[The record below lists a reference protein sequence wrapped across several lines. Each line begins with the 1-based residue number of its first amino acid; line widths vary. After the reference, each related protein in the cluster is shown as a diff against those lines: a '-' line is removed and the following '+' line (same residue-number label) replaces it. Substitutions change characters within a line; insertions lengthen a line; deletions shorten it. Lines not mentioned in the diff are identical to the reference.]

1 MTIFQGSTSAPTQQ
15 RFSANRG
22 KDPLIACPT
31 RTFPAVAASPKIRR
45 RQSSKTTLFRVK
57 FLQNANLA
65 CHNIAMKRDAITLPA
80 SRARLASVLRAAREV
95 VSVDIASKTLG
106 IERREA
112 AKLLSRWQGQGWLR
126 RIGHGLYVP
135 VPLDLASSEQVV
147 TDPWVL
153 VPTLFGQ
160 CYIGGWTA
168 AHHWE
173 LTEQL
178 FNETF
183 VFTTRR
189 VTRKQ
194 VTAQGAAFLLHHIH
208 SKRLFG
214 LKTLWRGATKIS
226 ISDPARTLVDMI
238 AAPEVGGGIDHV
250 VDCLSAYLRG
260 KTADRDLLIR
270 HAEQFGNGTVFK
282 RLGFLANTRIDD
294 KKLAEEC
301 RVRLTHGY
309 ARLDTSLRTTKLITA
324 WRLWV
329 PETWKAETP

>member
-1 MTIFQGSTSAPTQQ
+1 MERDTTI
-15 RFSANRG
+15 
-22 KDPLIACPT
+22 
-31 RTFPAVAASPKIRR
+31 
-45 RQSSKTTLFRVK
+45 
-57 FLQNANLA
+57 
-65 CHNIAMKRDAITLPA
+65 LPA
-80 SRARLASVLRAAREV
+80 SRARLASVLRAAKDV
-95 VSVDIASKTLG
+95 VSVEIASATLG
-106 IERREA
+106 MERREA

-126 RIGHGLYVP
+126 RVGHGLYVP

-189 VTRKQ
+189 VTRRQ
-194 VTAQGAAFLLHHIH
+194 VTAQGAAFLLHHIPH
-208 SKRLFG
+208 KRLFG
-214 LKTLWRGATKIS
+214 LKTLWRGATKIT

-238 AAPEVGGGIDHV
+238 AVPEVGGGIDHV
-250 VDCLSAYLRG
+250 ADCLSAYLRG

-270 HAEQFGNGTVFK
+270 YAEQFGNGAVFK
-282 RLGFLANTRIDD
+282 RLGFLADTQLHD
-294 KKLAEEC
+294 KKLADEC
-301 RVRLTHGY
+301 RDRLTHGN
-309 ARLDTSLRTTKLITA
+309 ARLDMSLHTTKLITA

-329 PETWKAETP
+329 PETWTAQTL